1 MKLKTPAFSA
11 ITVQYL
17 LIALC
22 LILVGGIVFISIKAN
37 EVLSAKATEVDHVH
51 SDAELAQ
58 QELVGLKSLQSNLK
72 ENADVVAKT
81 NEIVSIA
88 KQYKFQDQVIKELSA
103 YAQKSGVEIIG
114 YDFGSTPGSK
124 VIATPTQGAAPAPTT
139 NANVPPKTK
148 VVVRLRN
155 DISYNNFLKF
165 LMSIEQNLTK
175 MQLTGITLQ
184 PIDKNPSNVQGP
196 VIELE
201 VFIL

>member
-17 LIALC
+17 LIAQC